1 MKYLILFEGFK
12 ELEFIRTKTYKNYV
26 MNKFQPGD
34 IDDLLD
40 SRFKFKELRDESND
54 DLEIT
59 NYNKEIIA
67 IDYII
72 SKHF

>member
-1 MKYLILFEGFK
+1 MKYIKLFEGFK
-12 ELEFIRTKTYKNYV
+12 ESEFIRTKTYKNYV
-26 MNKFQPGD
+26 INKFQPGD
-34 IDDLLD
+34 IDNLLD
-40 SRFKFKELRDESND
+40 SRFRFKELRDESND

-59 NYNKEIIA
+59 NYNKEIKA